1 MLKANSFSGEE
12 LVASL
17 KFVRHNS
24 FQPFRSTRCTRLASI
39 ALLQHQPSWTS
50 TGDATKPKPARGQE
64 NDVQLILRKQCWL
77 HKFSVRALCLTAQL
91 DHGPLE
97 EAVKR
102 CVTSL
107 DGNLSQIPAL
117 SLTVIIIPCYLPLVS
132 ETAAYEI
139 HWFMCVSGLHKPLFC
154 SSSSACCSLSTP
166 NFHLHQ
172 EQQSSRLYST

>member
-1 MLKANSFSGEE
+1 M
-12 LVASL
+12 
-17 KFVRHNS
+17 RHNS

-39 ALLQHQPSWTS
+39 ALLQQQPSLTS
-50 TGDATKPKPARGQE
+50 TGDATKPKPKPARGQE
-64 NDVQLILRKQCWL
+64 NDVELILRKQCWL
-77 HKFSVRALCLTAQL
+77 HKFSIRALCLTAQL
-91 DHGPLE
+91 HHGLLE

-139 HWFMCVSGLHKPLFC
+139 HWFMCVSGLHTSPFSVPVAELAALSALQTFTYTR
-154 SSSSACCSLSTP
+154 SSSPLGCTPHENVASL
-166 NFHLHQ
+166 
-172 EQQSSRLYST
+172 